1 MRPSLQTQRLI
12 ALAVAGAVMLNFP
25 LLTLWDVDATILGLP
40 LLPVALFTSWAVLI
54 ACAAWIVRV
63 KVKGEAGGADDDA
76 DLADDEPSSG

>member
-25 LLTLWDVDATILGLP
+25 LLTLWDVDATVFGLP
-40 LLPVALFTSWAVLI
+40 LLPVALFASWAVLI

-63 KVKGEAGGADDDA
+63 KVKGEAEGADPP
-76 DLADDEPSSG
+76 DDEARPG

>member
-40 LLPVALFTSWAVLI
+40 LLPVALFASWAVLI

-63 KVKGEAGGADDDA
+63 KVKGEATGGNDDA
-76 DLADDEPSSG
+76 DPSDDDPGSG

>member
-25 LLTLWDVDATILGLP
+25 LLTLWDVDATVFGLP
-40 LLPVALFTSWAVLI
+40 LLPVALFASWAVLI

-63 KVKGEAGGADDDA
+63 KVKGEAAGTDDA
-76 DLADDEPSSG
+76 DPPDDEARPG